1 METESGVSLTEHE
14 ESCVKSLKRLA
25 KKWRKEHNR
34 LWLYSASGVL
44 FVMMREDETSPNSN
58 TIGSITAGRG
68 GINPENCV
76 CTIDI
81 PNDGGD
87 W

>member
-1 METESGVSLTEHE
+1 METEVGVELTEHE

-34 LWLYSASGVL
+34 LWLYAASGML
-44 FVMMREDETSPNSN
+44 FVMMGEDETNPNSEL
-58 TIGSITAGRG
+58 IEGIEAGRG
-68 GINPENCV
+68 GVNPANCV
-76 CTIDI
+76 CKIDI